1 MEKQELQKALERF
14 KNHVVSVSKR
24 NLTNGGKNV
33 SKKLYNSIKGD
44 VKAMP
49 NSFFLEFSM
58 EDYGAFQD
66 LGVKGK
72 TSSAK
77 APDSP
82 YKFGKGTGKK
92 GGLTKGIKE
101 WVQKRRFQFRDKKS
115 GKFLSYESTA
125 FLITRGIYN
134 KGIRPSMFF
143 TKPFEAAY
151 KNLPEDLVQ
160 SFALDAEK
168 LFNEQID
175 QIIKNGN
182 N

>member
-1 MEKQELQKALERF
+1 MSDKAEIQKSLERF
-14 KNHVVSVSKR
+14 RNHVVSVSKR
-24 NLTNGGKNV
+24 NLTNGRKNV
-33 SKKLYNSIKGD
+33 SKKLYNSIRGD

-49 NSFFLEFSM
+49 NSLSLQFYM
-58 EDYGAFQD
+58 EDYGAYQD

-72 TSSAK
+72 SSSSK
-77 APDSP
+77 APHSP
-82 YKFGKGTGKK
+82 YKFGKGTGQK

-101 WVQKRRFQFRDKKS
+101 WVKKRRFQFKDKKT

-151 KNLPEDLVQ
+151 KNLPEELVQ
-160 SFALDAEK
+160 SFALDAQK
-168 LFNEQID
+168 LFDQQID
-175 QIIKNGN
+175 NILKK
-182 N
+182 

>member
-1 MEKQELQKALERF
+1 VSDKAETQKSLERF
-14 KNHVVSVSKR
+14 RNHVVSVSKR
-24 NLTNGGKNV
+24 NLTNGRKNV

-49 NSFFLEFSM
+49 NSLSLQFYM
-58 EDYGAFQD
+58 EDYGAYQD

-72 TSSAK
+72 SSSSK
-77 APDSP
+77 APNSP
-82 YKFGKGTGKK
+82 FKFGSGTGRK
-92 GGLTKGIKE
+92 GGLTEGIKE
-101 WVQKRRFQFRDKKS
+101 WVKKRRFQFKDKKT

-151 KNLPEDLVQ
+151 KNLPEELVQ
-160 SFALDAEK
+160 SFALDAQK
-168 LFNEQID
+168 LFDQQID
-175 QIIKNGN
+175 NILKK
-182 N
+182 

>member
-1 MEKQELQKALERF
+1 MQKAEVQKALERF
-14 KNHVVSVSKR
+14 RNHVVSVSKR
-24 NLTNGGKNV
+24 NLTNGRKNV

-49 NSFFLEFSM
+49 NSFSLQFSM
-58 EDYGAFQD
+58 EDYGAYQD

-77 APDSP
+77 APNSP
-82 YKFGKGTGKK
+82 FKFGSGTGKK
-92 GGLTKGIKE
+92 GGLTEGIKE
-101 WVQKRRFQFRDKKS
+101 WVRKRRFQFKDKKT
-115 GKFLSYESTA
+115 GRFLSYESTA

-151 KNLPEDLVQ
+151 KNLPNELVE
-160 SFALDAEK
+160 SFALDAQK
-168 LFNEQID
+168 LFDQQID
-175 QIIKNGN
+175 NILKK
-182 N
+182 

>member
-1 MEKQELQKALERF
+1 MQKAEVQKALERF
-14 KNHVVSVSKR
+14 RNHVVSVSKR
-24 NLTNGGKNV
+24 NLTNGNRNV

-49 NSFFLEFSM
+49 NSFSLQFYM

-72 TSSAK
+72 TSSEK
-77 APDSP
+77 APHSP

-92 GGLTKGIKE
+92 GGLTEGIKE
-101 WVQKRRFQFRDKKS
+101 WVRKRRFQFKDKKT
-115 GKFLSYESTA
+115 GRFLSYESTA

-151 KNLPEDLVQ
+151 KNLPDELVQ

-168 LFNEQID
+168 LFDQQID
-175 QIIKNGN
+175 NILKK
-182 N
+182 

>member
-1 MEKQELQKALERF
+1 MEKQEVQKALERF
-14 KNHVVSVSKR
+14 RNHVVSVSKR
-24 NLTNGGKNV
+24 NLTNGNRNV

-49 NSFFLEFSM
+49 NSFSLQFYM
-58 EDYGAFQD
+58 EDYGAYQD
-66 LGVKGK
+66 LGVQGK
-72 TSSAK
+72 NSISK
-77 APDSP
+77 APNSP
-82 YKFGKGTGKK
+82 FRFGKGTGKK
-92 GGLTKGIKE
+92 GGLTEGIKE
-101 WVQKRRFQFRDKKS
+101 WVRKRRFQFKDKKT

-151 KNLPEDLVQ
+151 RNLPDELVQ

-168 LFNEQID
+168 LFDQQID
-175 QIIKNGN
+175 NILKK
-182 N
+182 

>member
-1 MEKQELQKALERF
+1 MQKAEVQKALERF
-14 KNHVVSVSKR
+14 RNHVVSVSKR

-49 NSFFLEFSM
+49 NSLSLQFSM
-58 EDYGAFQD
+58 EDYGAYQD

-72 TSSAK
+72 NSISK

-82 YKFGKGTGKK
+82 FRFGKGTGKK
-92 GGLTKGIKE
+92 GGLTEGIKE
-101 WVQKRRFQFRDKKS
+101 WVRKRRFQFKDKKT
-115 GKFLSYESTA
+115 GRFLSYESTA

-151 KNLPEDLVQ
+151 KNLPNELVE
-160 SFALDAEK
+160 SFALDAQK
-168 LFNEQID
+168 LFDQQID
-175 QIIKNGN
+175 NILKK
-182 N
+182 

>member
-1 MEKQELQKALERF
+1 MEKQEVQKALERF
-14 KNHVVSVSKR
+14 RNHVISVSKR
-24 NLTNGGKNV
+24 NLTNGNRNV

-49 NSFFLEFSM
+49 NSFSLQFYM
-58 EDYGAFQD
+58 EDYGAYQD

-72 TSSAK
+72 SSSEK
-77 APDSP
+77 APNSP
-82 YKFGKGTGKK
+82 FKFGSGTGKK
-92 GGLTKGIKE
+92 GGLTEGIKE
-101 WVQKRRFQFRDKKS
+101 WVRKRRFQFKDKKT

-151 KNLPEDLVQ
+151 KNLSDELVK

-168 LFNEQID
+168 LFDQQID
-175 QIIKNGN
+175 NILKK
-182 N
+182 

>member
-1 MEKQELQKALERF
+1 MEKQEVQKALERF
-14 KNHVVSVSKR
+14 RNHVVSVSKR
-24 NLTNGGKNV
+24 NLTNKNRNV

-49 NSFFLEFSM
+49 NSFSLQFYM
-58 EDYGAFQD
+58 EDYGAYQD

-72 TSSAK
+72 SSSEK
-77 APDSP
+77 APNSP
-82 YKFGKGTGKK
+82 FKFGSGTGKK
-92 GGLTKGIKE
+92 GGLTEGIKE
-101 WVQKRRFQFRDKKS
+101 WVRKRRFQFKDKKT

-125 FLITRGIYN
+125 FLIARGIYN

-151 KNLPEDLVQ
+151 KNLPDELVQ

-168 LFNEQID
+168 LFDQQID
-175 QIIKNGN
+175 NILKK
-182 N
+182 

>member
-1 MEKQELQKALERF
+1 MEKQEVQKALERF
-14 KNHVVSVSKR
+14 RNHVVSVSKR
-24 NLTNGGKNV
+24 NLTNGNRNV

-49 NSFFLEFSM
+49 NSFSLQFSM
-58 EDYGAFQD
+58 EDYGAYQD

-77 APDSP
+77 APKSP
-82 YKFGKGTGKK
+82 FKFGSGTGKK
-92 GGLTKGIKE
+92 GGLTEGIKE
-101 WVQKRRFQFRDKKS
+101 WVKKRRFQFKDKKT

-151 KNLPEDLVQ
+151 KNLPDELVQ

-168 LFNEQID
+168 LFNQQID
-175 QIIKNGN
+175 NITKK
-182 N
+182 